1 MRVSVGLGVRRIRDA
16 TQVWGPLEYGVCPRL
31 ANANS
36 SSRYTGIA
44 LATVISSAPL
54 LSIQIVVNIE

>member
-1 MRVSVGLGVRRIRDA
+1 MGLGSAR
-16 TQVWGPLEYGVCPRL
+16 VWGIPRL
-31 ANANS
+31 ANANNNDQ
-36 SSRYTGIA
+36 YTGIA